1 VEQESGQGIDPFA
14 LQSIQIAKT
23 IRAHITVGSAN
34 SHSNPRLISHLDG
47 DHLIDDEVSFLS
59 ASRYLHNNGWVFSGI
74 QMATDEIKGIETQGL
89 EELLTCGDETAL
101 RVWNTKYLGEKG
113 LWKAAFG
120 KLNSLPKDQ
129 KKTFGEEANRVKR
142 VLSEEY
148 EKSLTVKKE
157 KALLASLTAN
167 PLDVSLPGRTLPRGR
182 LHPATQI
189 LRQIYAVFADLGFQV
204 YRTREIET
212 DEMNFDLL
220 NMPSHHPARDMWDTF
235 FTTNPG
241 VVLRTHTSP
250 GQIHVMREAAGKPIR
265 VILPGMCYRNE
276 AISTRSE
283 IQFYQVEGLT
293 VGEGVTMA
301 DLKGTIVAFA
311 RRMFGPDRQVRIR
324 SSYFPF
330 TEPSIE
336 VDIDWPKDDPN
347 RDRLTKGTGWL
358 EILGAGMVHPN
369 VLKAGGYDPNKV
381 TGFAFGMGPQRML
394 MLKHAIDDIR
404 LFWQNDLRFLRQF

>member
-1 VEQESGQGIDPFA
+1 
-14 LQSIQIAKT
+14 
-23 IRAHITVGSAN
+23 
-34 SHSNPRLISHLDG
+34 
-47 DHLIDDEVSFLS
+47 
-59 ASRYLHNNGWVFSGI
+59 
-74 QMATDEIKGIETQGL
+74 MATDELKALETQGL
-89 EELLTCGDETAL
+89 EELRACSDEAAL
-101 RVWNTKYLGEKG
+101 RAWYTKFLSEKG
-113 LWKAAFG
+113 LWKLAFG
-120 KLNSLPKDQ
+120 KLNTLSKDQ
-129 KKTFGEEANRVKR
+129 KKTFGEEANRVKKT
-142 VLSEEY
+142 LSDEY
-148 EKSLTVKKE
+148 DKAIKE
-157 KALLASLTAN
+157 DKERTLLARLTAN
-167 PLDVSLPGRTLPRGR
+167 PLDVTLPGRTRPRGR

-189 LRQIYAVFADLGFQV
+189 LRQINSIFADLGFQV
-204 YRTREIET
+204 YRTREVET
-212 DEMNFDLL
+212 DELNFELL
-220 NMPSHHPARDMWDTF
+220 NMPAHHPARDMWDTF
-235 FTTNPG
+235 FTTTPG

-283 IQFYQVEGLT
+283 IQFYQVEGL
-293 VGEGVTMA
+293 VIGEGVTMA
-301 DLKGTIVAFA
+301 DLKGTIAAFA
-311 RRMFGPDRQVRIR
+311 RRMFGPGRQVRIR

-369 VLKAGGYDPNKV
+369 VLKAGGYDPAKV

>member
-1 VEQESGQGIDPFA
+1 MADAADELKALEAQALAELNACADEAALRAWHTKYFGDKGLVTAALGRLKTLPKEQKAAYGA
-14 LQSIQIAKT
+14 
-23 IRAHITVGSAN
+23 
-34 SHSNPRLISHLDG
+34 
-47 DHLIDDEVSFLS
+47 EVN
-59 ASRYLHNNGWVFSGI
+59 R
-74 QMATDEIKGIETQGL
+74 IK
-89 EELLTCGDETAL
+89 TAL
-101 RVWNTKYLGEKG
+101 TD
-113 LWKAAFG
+113 A
-120 KLNSLPKDQ
+120 
-129 KKTFGEEANRVKR
+129 
-142 VLSEEY
+142 Y
-148 EKSLTVKKE
+148 EKKHAEVKE
-157 KALLASLTAN
+157 AALAASLTAN
-167 PLDVSLPGRTLPRGR
+167 PLDVTLPGRPRLRGR
-182 LHPATQI
+182 LHPAKQI
-189 LRQIYAVFADLGFQV
+189 LRQVYAIFADLGFQV
-204 YRTREIET
+204 YRTREVET
-212 DEMNFDLL
+212 EEMNFEFL
-220 NMPSHHPARDMWDTF
+220 NMPAHHPARDMWDTF
-235 FTTNPG
+235 FTTTPG

-283 IQFYQVEGLT
+283 IQFYQVEGLV

-301 DLKGTIVAFA
+301 DLKGTITAFA
-311 RRMFGPDRQVRIR
+311 RRMFGPERQVRIR

-358 EILGAGMVHPN
+358 EIMGAGMVHPN
-369 VLKAGGYDPNKV
+369 VLKWGGYDPAQV

>member
-1 VEQESGQGIDPFA
+1 MAEPLDDLKQLEANGLAA
-14 LQSIQIAKT
+14 LGRCA
-23 IRAHITVGSAN
+23 
-34 SHSNPRLISHLDG
+34 
-47 DHLIDDEVSFLS
+47 DE
-59 ASRYLHNNGWVFSGI
+59 
-74 QMATDEIKGIETQGL
+74 D
-89 EELLTCGDETAL
+89 AL
-101 RVWNTKYLGEKG
+101 RAWNTQYFGDKGAMKDAMSKLGKI
-113 LWKAAFG
+113 
-120 KLNSLPKDQ
+120 PKDQ
-129 KKTFGEEANRVKR
+129 KAAYGAEANRVKSA
-142 VLSEEY
+142 LTAAY
-148 EKSLTVKKE
+148 EAALAEAKE
-157 KALLASLTAN
+157 KALQISLTTN
-167 PLDVSLPGRTLPRGR
+167 PLDVTLPGRTKARGR

-189 LRQIYAVFADLGFQV
+189 LRQIYAIFADLGFQV
-204 YRTREIET
+204 YRTREVET
-212 DEMNFDLL
+212 DELNFEAL
-220 NMPSHHPARDMWDTF
+220 NMPAHHPARDMWDTF
-235 FTTNPG
+235 FTTTPG

-250 GQIHVMREAAGKPIR
+250 GQIHVMREAAGRPIR

-283 IQFYQVEGLT
+283 IQFYQVEGL
-293 VGEGVTMA
+293 VIGEGVTMA
-301 DLKGTIVAFA
+301 DLKGTITAFA
-311 RRMFGPDRQVRIR
+311 RRMFGPERQVRIR

-369 VLKAGGYDPNKV
+369 VLRAGGYDPAKV